1 MVGKKRG
8 TQHANLRETKA
19 IDYVLFTCRL
29 RVVYVFYSEIARKI
43 GRIGHF
49 AG

>member
-19 IDYVLFTCRL
+19 IDYVSTTCRL
-29 RVVYVFYSEIARKI
+29 RVVYVSFTCFTRKLLEK
-43 GRIGHF
+43 
-49 AG
+49 